1 MNKETIIDRMQSY
14 FSGENQNP
22 EFDTSIEMDALQ
34 LFYVRTAKRLVIANE
49 LQKKDTIYTNKRAQI
64 NNTFSRKML
73 YYLVVDYFFY
83 NLKSILFKIA
93 FKWVNPTY

>member
-1 MNKETIIDRMQSY
+1 MNKDTIIDRMQSY

-49 LQKKDTIYTNKRAQI
+49 LQKKDTIYRDDFFIA
-64 NNTFSRKML
+64 L
-73 YYLVVDYFFY
+73 LDYLLVFET
-83 NLKSILFKIA
+83 LLFLTIIRMQ
-93 FKWVNPTY
+93 

>member
-49 LQKKDTIYTNKRAQI
+49 LQHHFLLVMLLFLTIIRMQ
-64 NNTFSRKML
+64 
-73 YYLVVDYFFY
+73 
-83 NLKSILFKIA
+83 
-93 FKWVNPTY
+93 